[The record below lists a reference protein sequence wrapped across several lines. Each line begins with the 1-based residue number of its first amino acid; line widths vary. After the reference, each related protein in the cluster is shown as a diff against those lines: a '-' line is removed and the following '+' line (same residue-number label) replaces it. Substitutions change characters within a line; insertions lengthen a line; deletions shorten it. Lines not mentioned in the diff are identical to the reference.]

1 MAYQSNESGQSQIH
15 VRAIPASGSKYQVST
30 AGGTQPAWRRDGKE
44 WYYLSTDHKLM
55 AVPITVGT
63 SVTPGT
69 PQPLF
74 AADITGYTPSSD
86 GQRFLMNVPVG
97 GQAPAASP
105 ITVVL
110 NWTAGLER

>member
-15 VRAIPASGSKYQVST
+15 VQAIPASGGKYQVST
-30 AGGTQPAWRRDGKE
+30 SGGTQPAWRRDGKE
-44 WYYLSTDHKLM
+44 LYYLSTDQKLM

-74 AADITGYTPSSD
+74 ARRYHRLYTLVRRPAFPRERARRRASARGVADH
-86 GQRFLMNVPVG
+86 G
-97 GQAPAASP
+97 GP
-105 ITVVL
+105 
-110 NWTAGLER
+110 